1 VTPPALRAWIM
12 FVRLKNRQSVAHR
25 HGDARIGPQEHLP
38 EFHFLTIK
46 TGNTT
51 IAHFEPRLAFLPHE
65 PDGQLPSHE
74 SRIAMKLD
82 KRVLL
87 IYALPVAIVYVIWAT
102 WMTQTGNWGL
112 FADRWHM
119 TLTMV
124 FGSFIAG
131 SSPEGGGAVA
141 YPVMTLGFAIPP
153 DVARDFSLAIQSV
166 GMTSATLWIIARR
179 VKIETT
185 YLWLALAGG
194 AVGMVIG
201 TLFLIEHVQPAVAKM
216 TFVSFWLS
224 FGIALFVINHVRK
237 RQTVEQLDALD
248 TSQKLELLIVGFIG
262 GMLSSIYGN
271 GIDIFT
277 FAYVTLKYN
286 LSEKV
291 GTPTSVILMASMA
304 VLGNFMQFF
313 VTRDIAMETIQYWV
327 VCIPV
332 VAIFAPIGS
341 YVISRINRLWIAYL
355 VYMIILVQFVAALLI
370 IKPSAWLL
378 TVSGLVFVLGMAIF
392 FVLTRIGEART
403 RQREAS
409 SGA

>member
-1 VTPPALRAWIM
+1 M
-12 FVRLKNRQSVAHR
+12 N
-25 HGDARIGPQEHLP
+25 
-38 EFHFLTIK
+38 
-46 TGNTT
+46 
-51 IAHFEPRLAFLPHE
+51 
-65 PDGQLPSHE
+65 
-74 SRIAMKLD
+74 LD

-87 IYALPVAIVYVIWAT
+87 IYALPVAIVYLVWAT

-112 FADRWHM
+112 FAEQWHM

-166 GMTSATLWIIARR
+166 GMTAATLWIIARR

-201 TLFLIEHVQPAVAKM
+201 TLFLLEHVQPKVAKM

-224 FGIALFVINHVRK
+224 FGIALFVINHIRK
-237 RQTVEQLDALD
+237 RQTVEKLDALD
-248 TSQKLELLIVGFIG
+248 TSQKVELLVVGFIG
-262 GMLSSIYGN
+262 GILSSIYGN

-291 GTPTSVILMASMA
+291 GTPTSVILMAAMA
-304 VLGNFMQFF
+304 VIGNVMQFF
-313 VTRDIAMETIQYWV
+313 VTRDMQMETIYFWV

-332 VAIFAPIGS
+332 VVLGAPFGA

-355 VYMIILVQFVAALLI
+355 LYTIILVQFVAALLI
-370 IKPSAWLL
+370 IRPDVWLL
-378 TVSGLVFVLGMAIF
+378 SVSALVFTLGMAIF
-392 FVLTRIGEART
+392 FILTRIGEART
-403 RQREAS
+403 RRREAS
-409 SGA
+409 SGT